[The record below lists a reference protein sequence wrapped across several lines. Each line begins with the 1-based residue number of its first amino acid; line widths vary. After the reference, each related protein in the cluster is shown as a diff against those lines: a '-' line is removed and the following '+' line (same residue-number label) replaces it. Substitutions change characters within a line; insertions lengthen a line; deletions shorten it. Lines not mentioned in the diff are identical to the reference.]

1 MCSDLNTS
9 FFPYTRLQALYASV
23 ARRSMVMRSQF
34 HLLCLDLLI
43 QLSGTQGGTQND
55 EVEEQFQALSRT
67 KF

>member
-1 MCSDLNTS
+1 
-9 FFPYTRLQALYASV
+9 
-23 ARRSMVMRSQF
+23 
-34 HLLCLDLLI
+34 LDLLI

>member
-1 MCSDLNTS
+1 
-9 FFPYTRLQALYASV
+9 
-23 ARRSMVMRSQF
+23 MVMRSQF